1 MDVEGEEEYYQTS
14 INALKNFTSFYV
26 VYIEL
31 FHKNRIEST
40 LYIKIFETFCPKGN
54 E

>member
-1 MDVEGEEEYYQTS
+1 MNLEHEEEDYHTLIS
-14 INALKNFTSFYV
+14 ALKNFTSFYV
-26 VYIEL
+26 VGIEL

-40 LYIKIFETFCPKGN
+40 LYIKIFETFCPKGR